1 MNDRRNVIVMFLLI
15 MLSFAIITEV
25 SAASEAEING
35 TGSSPPVM
43 SHDINQHDIASERYN
58 ENQMQDHFE
67 EDDFQSHDGQ
77 KSFYKTPVDS
87 GDNQS
92 NEILYEH
99 DMDFKPVGDSKDLNQ
114 SPEFK
119 FDDYKSNG
127 VFDGFKPMD
136 NVSDDMSDKKHLN
149 MVDFM
154 FNGNHMGN
162 FTSSDLKNNNFTDLP
177 KNSELMSDVVSNLM
191 GLNNIAPNF
200 KKQDRNVSP
209 NIITNQKSMDEKN
222 NESAPF
228 ISDGKNP
235 SDNGSFSI
243 DKNTKTQKTVKKAKL
258 AKKSNKKVKS
268 IKKPKKVIK
277 KLPKKFKKE
286 RAKL

>member
-77 KSFYKTPVDS
+77 KSFDKTPVDS
-87 GDNQS
+87 GDNKS
-92 NEILYEH
+92 NEILYEY

-149 MVDFM
+149 MTDFM
-154 FNGNHMGN
+154 FNDNHMGN
-162 FTSSDLKNNNFTDLP
+162 FTSSDLKNNNFTDFSN
-177 KNSELMSDVVSNLM
+177 NSELMSDVVSNLM

-243 DKNTKTQKTVKKAKL
+243 DKNTKTQKIIKKAKL
-258 AKKSNKKVKS
+258 AKKSNKNVKS

-277 KLPKKFKKE
+277 KLPKKSKKE